1 MGESVGAGVV
11 SGTGVA
17 PVGDTEGT
25 APPGDDVQPAIH
37 TVRTTRHN
45 AESIKEIFIT
55 ASPLIKRT
63 DARDDIYG
71 FIWG

>member
-1 MGESVGAGVV
+1 MGDNVGAGVV

-37 TVRTTRHN
+37 MPTTTRHN
-45 AESIKEIFIT
+45 AESTKDILIA
-55 ASPLIKRT
+55 ASPLIMTT
-63 DARDDIYG
+63 DTRDDIYD